1 MLMPMLKPVRICT
14 RGKSFWQKVW
24 ILLTGVRTWEVVED
38 WVFIMP
44 CGTPIVIPR
53 GFVMDGASTPKF
65 LWGLLDPMGIL
76 LIQGIIHD
84 YGYRY
89 DYLWAISRKGNLY
102 KYHQNK
108 GRRFWDKTFLDVGL
122 HVNDMQVTGWL
133 SWLMLRL
140 FGWVAWGENRR
151 KNEVELVPQ

>member
-1 MLMPMLKPVRICT
+1 MLMPMLKPVHICT
-14 RGKSFWQKVW
+14 KGKSFWQKMW

-44 CGTPIVIPR
+44 CGTPVVIPR

-89 DYLWAISRKGNLY
+89 DYLWAISRKGNTY

-140 FGWVAWGENRR
+140 FGWWAWSENRR
-151 KNEVELVPQ
+151 KNEAELVPQ